1 MSKGIADRVLGLRD
15 HAVALLD
22 KQRGI
27 ALLLARL
34 AVGLVFMS
42 TGWGKIHSV
51 AKVTEFFASL
61 HIPAPGFHAVVV
73 GWSELLC
80 GTALV
85 IGLMTRLAT
94 IPLIV
99 SMIVAILTAKRGD
112 IHGFFDLVAF
122 EEFTYLII
130 LIVIAILG
138 PGAIALD
145 HLLAKRYARGDA

>member
-1 MSKGIADRVLGLRD
+1 MSKGIADRVLVLRD

-61 HIPAPGFHAVVV
+61 TFRRPAFTPW
-73 GWSELLC
+73 WSA
-80 GTALV
+80 G
-85 IGLMTRLAT
+85 
-94 IPLIV
+94 V
-99 SMIVAILTAKRGD
+99 SFSAGRRWSSAS
-112 IHGFFDLVAF
+112 
-122 EEFTYLII
+122 
-130 LIVIAILG
+130 
-138 PGAIALD
+138 
-145 HLLAKRYARGDA
+145 